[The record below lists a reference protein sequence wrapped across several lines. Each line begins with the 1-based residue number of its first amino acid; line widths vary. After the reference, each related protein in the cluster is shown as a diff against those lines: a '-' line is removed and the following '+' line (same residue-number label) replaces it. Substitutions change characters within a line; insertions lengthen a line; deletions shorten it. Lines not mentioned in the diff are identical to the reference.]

1 MEIRLKYAESLF
13 LVVIGAVSVLFLVLS
28 REYSAMARSVPNI
41 CAVFTLLA
49 IAFRLCRIWIR
60 DSLQGAVLRIHQRSM
75 PFILMLAGYTAG
87 VFLIGFM
94 LSSLVFVPVC
104 MYWMGQRKLSRIA
117 VITAIYVA
125 AVYVVFV
132 VGFRM
137 PLPDSLIG
145 F

>member
-13 LVVIGAVSVLFLVLS
+13 LAVIGAVSVLFLVLS

-49 IAFRLCRIWIR
+49 IAFRLWQIWIR
-60 DSLQGAVLRIHQRSM
+60 DSLRGAVLKIHQRSL
-75 PFILMLAGYTAG
+75 PFILMLACYTAG

-104 MYWMGQRKLSRIA
+104 MYWTGQRNITRIA
-117 VITAIYVA
+117 VTT
-125 AVYVVFV
+125 AVYVATVYLVFV

>member
-1 MEIRLKYAESLF
+1 MELRLKYAESLF
-13 LVVIGAVSVLFLVLS
+13 LLVIGAVSVLFLVLS

-41 CAVFTLLA
+41 CAVFALLT
-49 IAFRLCRIWIR
+49 IAFRLWQIWIR
-60 DSLQGAVLRIHQRSM
+60 DSLRGAVLRIHQRSV
-75 PFILMLAGYTAG
+75 PFILLLAGYTAG

-104 MYWMGQRKLSRIA
+104 MYWMGQRQIFRIA
-117 VITAIYVA
+117 VITVAYVA
-125 AVYVVFV
+125 LIYLVFV

-137 PLPDSLIG
+137 PLPDSLVG

>member
-13 LVVIGAVSVLFLVLS
+13 LAVIGAVSVLFLVLS

-49 IAFRLCRIWIR
+49 IAFRLWQIWIR
-60 DSLQGAVLRIHQRSM
+60 DSLRGAVLKIHQRSLS
-75 PFILMLAGYTAG
+75 FILMLACYTAG

-104 MYWMGQRKLSRIA
+104 MYWTGQRNITRIA
-117 VITAIYVA
+117 VTT
-125 AVYVVFV
+125 AVYVATVYLVFV

>member
-41 CAVFTLLA
+41 CAVFALLT
-49 IAFRLCRIWIR
+49 IGFRLWQIWIR
-60 DSLQGAVLRIHQRSM
+60 DSLRGSVLRIHQRSV
-75 PFILMLAGYTAG
+75 PFVLMLAGYTAG
-87 VFLIGFM
+87 VFIIGFI
-94 LSSLVFVPVC
+94 LSSLIFVPVC
-104 MYWMGQRKLSRIA
+104 MYWMGQRKITRIA
-117 VITAIYVA
+117 AITAIYVA
-125 AVYVVFV
+125 AVYLVFV